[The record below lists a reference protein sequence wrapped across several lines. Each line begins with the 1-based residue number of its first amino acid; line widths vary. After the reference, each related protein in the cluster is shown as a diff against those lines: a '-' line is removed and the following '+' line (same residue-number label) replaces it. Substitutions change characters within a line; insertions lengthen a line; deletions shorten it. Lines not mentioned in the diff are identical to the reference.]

1 MTAAV
6 PRLSRHRAHH
16 CQRLAYLIAGLATQ
30 AYVHLS
36 PVRAAGS
43 SAEAQWVVISAAVRS
58 ALALWKWPRIRRLF
72 RGRSRG

>member
-16 CQRLAYLIAGLATQ
+16 CQRLAYLIAGLAPR

-36 PVRAAGS
+36 HVRAAGF
-43 SAEAQWVVISAAVRS
+43 SAEAQWVVVPATVRS
-58 ALALWKWPRIRRLF
+58 APALWKWPRIRGLL